1 FILRRTKML
10 NLAEIQALIKTLD
23 NSSIEKFEYEC
34 DEYRLSLKKGSS
46 GVAVKKTQA
55 ETVVEEEAADEAEE
69 KELIEITAP
78 MVGTFYSATEP
89 GAEPFVKVGSKID
102 ADSVICILEAMKLF
116 TEVEA
121 DVSGEIVE
129 ILAKDGDLVEY
140 GQSLFSVKA
149 I

>member
-1 FILRRTKML
+1 ML

-46 GVAVKKTQA
+46 TVVVKKTQA
-55 ETVVEEEAADEAEE
+55 ELVVEEEAADAEE

-140 GQSLFSVKA
+140 GQPLFSVKA

>member
-1 FILRRTKML
+1 ML

-34 DEYRLSLKKGSS
+34 DEYRLSLKKASS
-46 GVAVKKTQA
+46 EVVVKAAQA
-55 ETVVEEEAADEAEE
+55 EPVVEEAAADEAEE

-78 MVGTFYSATEP
+78 MVGTFYSAAEP

-129 ILAKDGDLVEY
+129 ILAKDGDLVEF
-140 GQSLFSVKA
+140 GQPLFSVKA
-149 I
+149 S

>member
-1 FILRRTKML
+1 ML

-23 NSSIEKFEYEC
+23 NSSIDKFEYEC

-46 GVAVKKTQA
+46 TVAVKAAQA
-55 ETVVEEEAADEAEE
+55 EPVVEEEAADDVDE

-140 GQSLFSVKA
+140 
-149 I
+149 

>member
-1 FILRRTKML
+1 ML
-10 NLAEIQALIKTLD
+10 NIAEIQALIKTLD

-34 DEYRLSLKKGSS
+34 DEYRLSLKKASS
-46 GVAVKKTQA
+46 EVVVKAAQA
-55 ETVVEEEAADEAEE
+55 EPVVEEAAAEEAEE

-78 MVGTFYSATEP
+78 MVGTFYSAAEP

-129 ILAKDGDLVEY
+129 ILAKDGDLVEF
-140 GQSLFSVKA
+140 GQPLFSVKA
-149 I
+149 S

>member
-1 FILRRTKML
+1 ML

-34 DEYRLSLKKGSS
+34 DEYRLSLKKGRSV
-46 GVAVKKTQA
+46 VAVKKAQA
-55 ETVVEEEAADEAEE
+55 EPVVEEEAADVDE

-78 MVGTFYSATEP
+78 MVGTFYSAAEP

-102 ADSVICILEAMKLF
+102 ADSIICILEAMKLF

-140 GQSLFSVKA
+140 GQPLFSVKA

>member
-1 FILRRTKML
+1 ML

-46 GVAVKKTQA
+46 TVAVKKEQA
-55 ETVVEEEAADEAEE
+55 EPVAEEEVSEADE

-121 DVSGEIVE
+121 DVIGEIVE

-140 GQSLFSVKA
+140 GQPLFSVKA

>member
-1 FILRRTKML
+1 ML
-10 NLAEIQALIKTLD
+10 NIAEIQALIKTLD

-34 DEYRLSLKKGSS
+34 DEYRLSLKKASS
-46 GVAVKKTQA
+46 EVVVKAAQA
-55 ETVVEEEAADEAEE
+55 EPVVEEAAADEAEE

-78 MVGTFYSATEP
+78 MVGTFYSAAEP
-89 GAEPFVKVGSKID
+89 GAEPFVKVGSKIE

-140 GQSLFSVKA
+140 GQPLFSVKA

>member
-1 FILRRTKML
+1 ML

-34 DEYRLSLKKGSS
+34 DEYRLSLKKGNSK
-46 GVAVKKTQA
+46 VAVKAVQA
-55 ETVVEEEAADEAEE
+55 EPAVEEEIAEDVEE
-69 KELIEITAP
+69 KELIVITAP
-78 MVGTFYSATEP
+78 MVGTFYSAAEP

-140 GQSLFSVKA
+140 GQPLFSVKA

>member
-1 FILRRTKML
+1 ML

-55 ETVVEEEAADEAEE
+55 EPVVEEEAADADE

-102 ADSVICILEAMKLF
+102 ADSIICILEAMKLF

-140 GQSLFSVKA
+140 GQPLFSVKA

>member
-1 FILRRTKML
+1 ML

-46 GVAVKKTQA
+46 VVAVKKTQA
-55 ETVVEEEAADEAEE
+55 EPVVEEEAADADE

-102 ADSVICILEAMKLF
+102 ADSIICILEAMKLF

-140 GQSLFSVKA
+140 GQPLFSVKA

>member
-1 FILRRTKML
+1 ML

-34 DEYRLSLKKGSS
+34 DEYRLSLKKGASK
-46 GVAVKKTQA
+46 VAVKAAQPEPA
-55 ETVVEEEAADEAEE
+55 VEEEAADDADA

-78 MVGTFYSATEP
+78 MVGTFYSASEP
-89 GAEPFVKVGSKID
+89 GAEPFVKVGSKIET
-102 ADSVICILEAMKLF
+102 DSVICILEAMKLF

-121 DVSGEIVE
+121 DVTGEIVE
-129 ILAKDGDLVEY
+129 IFAKDGELVEY
-140 GQSLFSVKA
+140 GQPLFSVKA

>member
-1 FILRRTKML
+1 ML

-46 GVAVKKTQA
+46 TVAVKAAKPEVA
-55 ETVVEEEAADEAEE
+55 VEEEVADEADE

-89 GAEPFVKVGSKID
+89 GAEPFVKVGSKIN
-102 ADSVICILEAMKLF
+102 ADSIICILEAMKLF

-121 DVSGEIVE
+121 DVTGEIVE

-140 GQSLFSVKA
+140 GQPLFSVKA

>member
-1 FILRRTKML
+1 ML

-46 GVAVKKTQA
+46 TVAVKKTQA
-55 ETVVEEEAADEAEE
+55 EPVVEEEAADAEE

-121 DVSGEIVE
+121 DVTGEIVE

-140 GQSLFSVKA
+140 GQPLFSVKA

>member
-1 FILRRTKML
+1 ML

-46 GVAVKKTQA
+46 TVAVKKAQA
-55 ETVVEEEAADEAEE
+55 EPVVEEEVDDADE

-121 DVSGEIVE
+121 DVTGEIVE

-140 GQSLFSVKA
+140 GQPLFSVKA

>member
-1 FILRRTKML
+1 ML

-46 GVAVKKTQA
+46 TVAVKAAQA
-55 ETVVEEEAADEAEE
+55 EPIVEEEAADAEE

-140 GQSLFSVKA
+140 GQPLFSVKA

>member
-1 FILRRTKML
+1 ML

-34 DEYRLSLKKGSS
+34 DEYRLSLKKGSTN
-46 GVAVKKTQA
+46 VTVKKTQA
-55 ETVVEEEAADEAEE
+55 EPVVEEAAAEDADE

-89 GAEPFVKVGSKID
+89 GAEPFVKVGSRID

-121 DVSGEIVE
+121 DVTGEIVE

-140 GQSLFSVKA
+140 GQPLFSVKA

>member
-1 FILRRTKML
+1 ML
-10 NLAEIQALIKTLD
+10 NIAEIQALIKTLD

-34 DEYRLSLKKGSS
+34 DEYRLSLKKASS
-46 GVAVKKTQA
+46 EVVVKAAQA
-55 ETVVEEEAADEAEE
+55 EPVVEEAAADEAEE

-78 MVGTFYSATEP
+78 MVGTFYSAAEP

-140 GQSLFSVKA
+140 GQPLFSVKA

>member
-1 FILRRTKML
+1 ML

-46 GVAVKKTQA
+46 TVAVKKAQA
-55 ETVVEEEAADEAEE
+55 EPVVEEEISEADE

-140 GQSLFSVKA
+140 GQPLFSVKA

>member
-1 FILRRTKML
+1 ML

-46 GVAVKKTQA
+46 VVAVKAAQA
-55 ETVVEEEAADEAEE
+55 EPVVEEEAAEDVEE

-78 MVGTFYSATEP
+78 MVGTFYSAAEP

-129 ILAKDGDLVEY
+129 ILAKDGDLVEF
-140 GQSLFSVKA
+140 GQPLFSVKA

>member
-1 FILRRTKML
+1 ML

-34 DEYRLSLKKGSS
+34 DEYRLSLKKGNST
-46 GVAVKKTQA
+46 VAVKAAQA
-55 ETVVEEEAADEAEE
+55 EPVVEEEAADEVDE

-78 MVGTFYSATEP
+78 MVGTFYSAAEP

-121 DVSGEIVE
+121 DVTGEIVE

-140 GQSLFSVKA
+140 GQPLFSVKA

>member
-1 FILRRTKML
+1 ML

-46 GVAVKKTQA
+46 VVAVKAAQA
-55 ETVVEEEAADEAEE
+55 EPVVEEEAADEADE

-78 MVGTFYSATEP
+78 MVGTFYSAAEP

-121 DVSGEIVE
+121 DVSGEIVK

-140 GQSLFSVKA
+140 GQPLFSVKA

>member
-1 FILRRTKML
+1 ML

-46 GVAVKKTQA
+46 GVVVKKTQA
-55 ETVVEEEAADEAEE
+55 EPVVEEEVADEAEE

-102 ADSVICILEAMKLF
+102 ADSIICILEAMKLF

-140 GQSLFSVKA
+140 GQPLFSVKA

>member
-1 FILRRTKML
+1 ML

-46 GVAVKKTQA
+46 TVAVKKAQA
-55 ETVVEEEAADEAEE
+55 EPVVEEEVDDADE

-140 GQSLFSVKA
+140 GQPLFSVKA

>member
-1 FILRRTKML
+1 ML

-46 GVAVKKTQA
+46 TVAVKKAQA
-55 ETVVEEEAADEAEE
+55 EPVVEEEAADAEE

-102 ADSVICILEAMKLF
+102 ADSVICILDAMKLF

-140 GQSLFSVKA
+140 GQPLFSVKA

>member
-1 FILRRTKML
+1 ML

-23 NSSIEKFEYEC
+23 TSSIEKFEYEC

-46 GVAVKKTQA
+46 VVAVKKTQA
-55 ETVVEEEAADEAEE
+55 EPVVEEEISEADE

-102 ADSVICILEAMKLF
+102 ADSIICILEAMKLF

-140 GQSLFSVKA
+140 GQPLFSVKA

>member
-1 FILRRTKML
+1 ML

-46 GVAVKKTQA
+46 TVAVKKAQA
-55 ETVVEEEAADEAEE
+55 EPVVEEEAADAEE

-121 DVSGEIVE
+121 DVTGEIVE
-129 ILAKDGDLVEY
+129 ILTKDGDLVEY
-140 GQSLFSVKA
+140 GQPLFSVKA

>member
-1 FILRRTKML
+1 ML

-46 GVAVKKTQA
+46 AVAVKKAQTEPVA
-55 ETVVEEEAADEAEE
+55 EEEVSDADE

-140 GQSLFSVKA
+140 GQPLFSVKA

>member
-1 FILRRTKML
+1 ML

-34 DEYRLSLKKGSS
+34 DEYRLSLKKGASV
-46 GVAVKKTQA
+46 VAAKATQP
-55 ETVVEEEAADEAEE
+55 EPVVEEAADDAEE

-78 MVGTFYSATEP
+78 MVGTFYSAAEP
-89 GAEPFVKVGSKID
+89 GAEPFVKVGSQID

-129 ILAKDGDLVEY
+129 ILAKDGELVEF
-140 GQSLFSVKA
+140 GQPLFSVKA

>member
-1 FILRRTKML
+1 ML

-46 GVAVKKTQA
+46 TVAVKAAQA
-55 ETVVEEEAADEAEE
+55 EPVVEEEETDEAEA

-78 MVGTFYSATEP
+78 MVGTFYSASEP

-129 ILAKDGDLVEY
+129 ILAKDGELVEY
-140 GQSLFSVKA
+140 GQPLFSVKA

>member
-1 FILRRTKML
+1 ML

-34 DEYRLSLKKGSS
+34 DEYRLSLKKGGST
-46 GVAVKKTQA
+46 VAVKAAKA
-55 ETVVEEEAADEAEE
+55 EPAVAEEVAEADE

-140 GQSLFSVKA
+140 GQPLFSVKA

>member
-1 FILRRTKML
+1 ML
-10 NLAEIQALIKTLD
+10 SLAEIQALIKTLD

-34 DEYRLSLKKGSS
+34 DEYRLSLKKGST
-46 GVAVKKTQA
+46 VVVKAAQA
-55 ETVVEEEAADEAEE
+55 EPVAEEEATGADE

-78 MVGTFYSATEP
+78 MVGTFYSAAEP

-129 ILAKDGDLVEY
+129 ILAKDGDLVEF
-140 GQSLFSVKA
+140 GQPLFSVKA
-149 I
+149 S

>member
-1 FILRRTKML
+1 ML

-46 GVAVKKTQA
+46 VVAVKAAQA
-55 ETVVEEEAADEAEE
+55 EPVVEKEAADEVDE

-121 DVSGEIVE
+121 DVTGEIVE

-140 GQSLFSVKA
+140 GQPLFSVKA

>member
-1 FILRRTKML
+1 ML

-46 GVAVKKTQA
+46 TVAVKKAQA
-55 ETVVEEEAADEAEE
+55 EPVAEEEVAGADE

-140 GQSLFSVKA
+140 GQPLFSVKA

>member
-1 FILRRTKML
+1 ML

-46 GVAVKKTQA
+46 TVAVKKAQA
-55 ETVVEEEAADEAEE
+55 EPVAEEEVSDADE

-102 ADSVICILEAMKLF
+102 ADSIICILEAMKLF

-129 ILAKDGDLVEY
+129 IFAKDGDLVEY
-140 GQSLFSVKA
+140 GQPLFSVKA

>member
-1 FILRRTKML
+1 ML

-46 GVAVKKTQA
+46 TVAVKKTQA
-55 ETVVEEEAADEAEE
+55 EPVVEEEAADAEE
-69 KELIEITAP
+69 KELIEITAQ

-140 GQSLFSVKA
+140 GQPLFSVKA

>member
-1 FILRRTKML
+1 ML

-46 GVAVKKTQA
+46 TVAVKKVQA
-55 ETVVEEEAADEAEE
+55 EPAVEEEVADADE

-121 DVSGEIVE
+121 DVTGEIVE

-140 GQSLFSVKA
+140 GQPLFSVKA

>member
-1 FILRRTKML
+1 ML

-34 DEYRLSLKKGSS
+34 DEYYLSLKKGSS
-46 GVAVKKTQA
+46 TVAVKKAQA
-55 ETVVEEEAADEAEE
+55 EPVVEVEAADADE

-102 ADSVICILEAMKLF
+102 ADSVICIVEAMKLF

-140 GQSLFSVKA
+140 GQPLFSVKA

>member
-1 FILRRTKML
+1 ML

-46 GVAVKKTQA
+46 VVAVKAAQA
-55 ETVVEEEAADEAEE
+55 EPVVEEEAADEADE

-78 MVGTFYSATEP
+78 MVGTFYSAAEP

-121 DVSGEIVE
+121 DVSGEIVK

-140 GQSLFSVKA
+140 GQPVFSVKA